1 MHRLFKTLLATILL
15 VSLTACASVP
25 TATRSAMPDDVLPGY
40 GAPNVRIDSFTV
52 SVPQSLKANERN
64 LYYPVGDIVWRGE
77 PRGDRHAQVKAIF
90 EAGLRRA
97 APMIEG
103 ARPVRIDV
111 QVLRFHSLLEKARY
125 TVGGVHD
132 IDFRYRLVD
141 VATGQQIGPTKDVGA
156 DLDAL
161 GGQAAMAAEG
171 RGETQ
176 KLRII
181 AHLSRVFVEEL
192 TVPGGHVNAN
202 LGLLQAINNL

>member
-1 MHRLFKTLLATILL
+1 MHRLFKTLLAAILL

-25 TATRSAMPDDVLPGY
+25 TATRSAMPDDVVPGY
-40 GAPNVRIDSFTV
+40 GASNVRIDSFTV

-103 ARPVRIDV
+103 ERPVRIDV
-111 QVLRFHSLLEKARY
+111 QVLRFHSVSEKARY

-141 VATGQQIGPTKDVGA
+141 VATGQQIGPSKDVSA

-161 GGQAAMAAEG
+161 GGQDAMAAEG

-181 AHLSRVFVEEL
+181 AHLSRVFFEEM
-192 TVPGGHVNAN
+192 TVPGGHVNAK